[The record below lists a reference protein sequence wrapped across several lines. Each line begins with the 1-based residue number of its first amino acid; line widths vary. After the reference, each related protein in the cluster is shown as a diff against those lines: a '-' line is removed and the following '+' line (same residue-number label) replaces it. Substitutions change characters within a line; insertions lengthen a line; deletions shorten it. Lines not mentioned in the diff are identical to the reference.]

1 MENYFTININN
12 ILNSIVEYFI
22 YLKENPWRLIVLIL
36 DLAIVS
42 GLIYKF
48 IKYSKKTRVW
58 QLLKG
63 IALVIII
70 TILSDILHFKILNFI
85 LTLFMPYG
93 VIAIIVI
100 FAPEL
105 RRMLEH
111 WWR

>member
-48 IKYSKKTRVW
+48 IKYSKK
-58 QLLKG
+58 L
-63 IALVIII
+63 
-70 TILSDILHFKILNFI
+70 
-85 LTLFMPYG
+85 G
-93 VIAIIVI
+93 VATVK
-100 FAPEL
+100 
-105 RRMLEH
+105 RYSTSNNYYNSK
-111 WWR
+111 